1 MLILKE
7 CHSGVLGCEI
17 KHCKQLEAGEKTQKL
32 RVLAAFKEVQSSV
45 PSTHSRKLTT
55 PVALAPRDS
64 MHSSDL
70 CCQLHTYTCEYTQT
84 QGKIK

>member
-32 RVLAAFKEVQSSV
+32 RVLAAFKEVQSSF

-55 PVALAPRDS
+55 PVPLAPRDL
-64 MHSSDL
+64 MHSSVVNYT
-70 CCQLHTYTCEYTQT
+70 HTHVNIHRH
-84 QGKIK
+84 KKK